1 MKRALAYMTV
11 ISLMTGVFYLTKP
24 SIALFVIAGALNLAL
39 IFVISKKDA
48 RTGTVIG
55 TWEKW
60 TVRYKPDADDKLSAH
75 FNQVTR
81 TITVDD
87 EWEGLM
93 LDERHAV
100 LAHEAGHASDK
111 TAAAMNISTMLLL
124 AVGRAAMLAFVLR
137 DGVTNAVVM
146 IGVSLAVCVA
156 VMFITALLTKKV
168 VTFKLKTVI
177 IPAAAVLCGWQLA
190 AASALMVAAKMVAL
204 VISRESEYVA
214 DRYAKRTGHA
224 VSLARVLS
232 RLKDGGAI
240 PSIFRTHPTNAQR
253 IGNLVR

>member
-1 MKRALAYMTV
+1 
-11 ISLMTGVFYLTKP
+11 
-24 SIALFVIAGALNLAL
+24 
-39 IFVISKKDA
+39 
-48 RTGTVIG
+48 
-55 TWEKW
+55 
-60 TVRYKPDADDKLSAH
+60 
-75 FNQVTR
+75 
-81 TITVDD
+81 
-87 EWEGLM
+87 M

-177 IPAAAVLCGWQLA
+177 IPVAAVLCGWQLA

>member
-1 MKRALAYMTV
+1 MA
-11 ISLMTGVFYLTKP
+11 GVFYLTKP
-24 SIALFVIAGALNLAL
+24 TITLFVIAAALNLAL
-39 IFVISKKDA
+39 IFVISKKE
-48 RTGTVIG
+48 TGTVIG

-137 DGVTNAVVM
+137 DGVTNAVVLL
-146 IGVSLAVCVA
+146 VASLTACVA

>member
-1 MKRALAYMTV
+1 
-11 ISLMTGVFYLTKP
+11 
-24 SIALFVIAGALNLAL
+24 
-39 IFVISKKDA
+39 
-48 RTGTVIG
+48 
-55 TWEKW
+55 
-60 TVRYKPDADDKLSAH
+60 
-75 FNQVTR
+75 
-81 TITVDD
+81 
-87 EWEGLM
+87 M

-137 DGVTNAVVM
+137 DGVMNAVVLL
-146 IGVSLAVCVA
+146 GVSLAVCIA

-177 IPAAAVLCGWQLA
+177 VPVAAAFCGWQLVA
-190 AASALMVAAKMVAL
+190 AAALMTIVKLVSL
-204 VISRESEYVA
+204 VISRESEHVA
-214 DRYAKRTGHA
+214 DRYAKNTGHG

-240 PSIFRTHPTNAQR
+240 PSFLRTHPTNAQR

>member
-1 MKRALAYMTV
+1 MA
-11 ISLMTGVFYLTKP
+11 GVFYLTKP
-24 SIALFVIAGALNLAL
+24 TITLFVIAAALNLAL
-39 IFVISKKDA
+39 IFVISKKE
-48 RTGTVIG
+48 TGTVIG

-177 IPAAAVLCGWQLA
+177 IPVAAVLCGWQLA